1 MRRRQALNVY
11 SFCTYLGTLF
21 SQVLDKIKSD
31 FQHSNESNDII
42 FKRMNNKLRLLSLE
56 IKSVLIKDSE
66 SGVLIYHHGLVNLE
80 EDQVAKDY
88 GSNFSPIELQAF
100 TKILVKLIEVNFMS
114 SADIIKECKP
124 DNWTSSMMDSLLM
137 KFKTEGWLE
146 RNTSNYWFS
155 MINS

>member
-1 MRRRQALNVY
+1 
-11 SFCTYLGTLF
+11 
-21 SQVLDKIKSD
+21 
-31 FQHSNESNDII
+31 
-42 FKRMNNKLRLLSLE
+42 MNNKLRLLSLE